1 MGFGVGSRQGEGN
14 VERKRK
20 IGGDGVTLCE
30 RRVTSLM
37 SAASGSSDYFVSKS
51 REAIAERTDGRK

>member
-51 REAIAERTDGRK
+51 LGKQ

>member
-30 RRVTSLM
+30 RSDLSHV
-37 SAASGSSDYFVSKS
+37 SSV
-51 REAIAERTDGRK
+51 RILRLLCE